1 MRRTR
6 AKDLLDMAA
15 PELWCVWP
23 WVTLAVSTLICYL
36 THRRRRRDW
45 GSTPRPPSPRP
56 LPLIGNLLDLRDARG
71 NLHHTLARLA
81 RAHGAP
87 VMRLDL
93 GLVPAVV
100 VSSRDAA
107 AEAFA
112 AHDRRIAA
120 RPARDSKRAL
130 GLCDRSVLSLPS
142 SDPLW
147 RHLRGVLAA
156 HVLSPRSLAASRAP
170 RERKVADLVAYLRAR
185 AGTVVDVK
193 EAVYGGVANLVSTAM
208 FSIEVVVFDV
218 GAAAES
224 PPPPSAGHG
233 LLELLEELMECLGKP
248 NVSDFFPF
256 LRAFDLQGCRR
267 RVARHLPK
275 VLQVLG
281 DIVDRR
287 LSEKEASSSSTAGS
301 NNKGGDFLDV
311 LLELESTGK
320 ITRDNLTLIL
330 FDIFAA
336 GSDTMAITV
345 VWAMAE
351 LFRNPGVMA
360 KLRAEIKDAVGDR
373 EALEEADA
381 AGLPYLE
388 AVVKEAMRLHP
399 AAPVLLPHKA
409 VEDGVE
415 IGGYAVPRGCT
426 VIFNSWA
433 IMRDPAAWERP
444 DEFVPE
450 RFLGREVDFRG
461 KQLEFVP
468 FGSGRRLCPGL
479 PMVERVVPL
488 VLASL
493 VHAFEWQLPAGM
505 SADQVDVSDKFTD
518 TSVLAFP
525 PIKAVPLII
534 T

>member
-1 MRRTR
+1 
-6 AKDLLDMAA
+6 MAA
-15 PELWCVWP
+15 PELWWL
-23 WVTLAVSTLICYL
+23 WAALAVSIVCYL
-36 THRRRRRDW
+36 TNQHRR
-45 GSTPRPPSPRP
+45 GSGSGRRPPGPRP
-56 LPLIGNLLDLRDARG
+56 LPLIGNLLDLRHAPG

-107 AEAFA
+107 REAFA
-112 AHDRRIAA
+112 SHDRRIAA
-120 RPARDSKRAL
+120 RPVRDSKRAL

-147 RHLRGVLAA
+147 RHLRGVMAA
-156 HVLSPRSLAASRAP
+156 HVLSPRSLAASRAA
-170 RERKVADLVAYLRAR
+170 RERKVGDLLGYVRGR

-208 FSIEVVVFDV
+208 FSIDVVDV
-218 GAAAES
+218 GAVAES
-224 PPPPSAGHG
+224 PPLAHG
-233 LLELLEELMECLGKP
+233 LQELLEGLMECMGKP

-256 LRAFDLQGCRR
+256 LRALDLQGCRR

-287 LSEKEASSSSTAGS
+287 LVDEASSSTSGS
-301 NNKGGDFLDV
+301 NKGGDKHGDFLDI

-336 GSDTMAITV
+336 GSDTMALTV

-351 LFRNPGVMA
+351 LLRNPAVMA
-360 KLRAEIKDAVGDR
+360 RLRAELRDALGSKAAV
-373 EALEEADA
+373 EEADA
-381 AGLPYLE
+381 AGLPYLQ
-388 AVVKEAMRLHP
+388 AVVREAMRLHP

-415 IGGYAVPRGCT
+415 IGGYAVARGWT

-450 RFLGREVDFRG
+450 RFLGRELDFRG

-468 FGSGRRLCPGL
+468 FGSGRRLCPGV

-505 SADQVDVSDKFTD
+505 SANQVDVSDKFTN

-525 PIKAVPLII
+525 LIKAVPLIV

>member
-1 MRRTR
+1 M
-6 AKDLLDMAA
+6 AEMAA
-15 PELWCVWP
+15 PELWWL
-23 WVTLAVSTLICYL
+23 WVTLAVVSTLWYL
-36 THRRRRRDW
+36 THQHRRRRW
-45 GSTPRPPSPRP
+45 GSGHRPPGPRP
-56 LPLIGNLLDLRDARG
+56 LPLIGNLLDLRDAPGR
-71 NLHHTLARLA
+71 LHHTLARLA

-107 AEAFA
+107 REAFA

-120 RPARDSKRAL
+120 RPVRDSKRAL

-142 SDPLW
+142 SAPLW
-147 RHLRGVLAA
+147 RTLRGVMAA
-156 HVLSPRSLAASRAP
+156 HVLSPRSLAA
-170 RERKVADLVAYLRAR
+170 RERKVADLLGYIRAR

-208 FSIEVVVFDV
+208 FSIDVVDI
-218 GAAAES
+218 GGAES
-224 PPPPSAGHG
+224 PPSAGHG
-233 LLELLEELMECLGKP
+233 LQELLEGLMECMGKP

-256 LRAFDLQGCRR
+256 LRALDLQGCRR
-267 RVARHLPK
+267 RVAVQLGK
-275 VLQVLG
+275 VLQVLD
-281 DIVDRR
+281 DITECR
-287 LSEKEASSSSTAGS
+287 LAEASSSTSRS
-301 NNKGGDFLDV
+301 NKGGDKHGDFLDV

-336 GSDTMAITV
+336 GSDTMALTV

-351 LFRNPGVMA
+351 LLRNPGVMA
-360 KLRAEIKDAVGDR
+360 RLRAEIRDALGGKDAV
-373 EALEEADA
+373 EEADA
-381 AGLPYLE
+381 AGLPYLQ
-388 AVVKEAMRLHP
+388 AVVREAMRLHP

-444 DEFVPE
+444 DEFLPE
-450 RFLGREVDFRG
+450 RFLGRELDFRG

-468 FGSGRRLCPGL
+468 FGSGRRLCPGV
-479 PMVERVVPL
+479 PMAERVVPL

-505 SADQVDVSDKFTD
+505 SADQVDVSDKFTN

-525 PIKAVPLII
+525 PIKAVPLPLII